1 MTRAQHIGKKMNR
14 TILFI
19 AALAATVSVG
29 AADNSA
35 MERTVDSLMARMTL
49 QEKIGQL
56 NFGGVGTPRV
66 VGTAMGQDEAIA
78 AGLVSA
84 VGGSDP
90 TAAYNAQRVAA
101 ESGRLPLLIG
111 LDVIHGYYT
120 QFPVPLGSASSW
132 NLPLIERSARIAAEE
147 ASAFGVNWTFS
158 PMVDI
163 CRDPRWGRIM
173 EGAGEDPYLGA
184 AIARA
189 MVRGYQGDDLSDPS
203 TIMACT
209 KHVALYGASEAGR
222 DYNTVSMDD
231 VTMHNYYLP
240 PYKAAF
246 DEGAGSGMSSFNV
259 INGIPATGNR
269 HILTDI
275 LRGLW
280 GWDGFIVSDANSVAE
295 MTEHGLGD
303 GQHVAELGVTAGCDM
318 DLGSSHYVCALQRA
332 VEEGRVA
339 PDVIDTACRRILEA
353 KYKLGLLE
361 DPYRYYSRNHL
372 RDSVGSPD
380 KRAVARRLAAESI
393 VLLKNDGN
401 LLPLKGVK
409 RLVVVGPMADAV
421 VDLLGNWS
429 INYSLPTMHSVTEAL
444 RAALPGT
451 KVTSARGANFTE
463 DFSRSCYGGDVPSAT
478 LTAEAVRMAASAD
491 VIIAAVGEPA
501 EWTGEAR
508 NRANPVLPT
517 CQVDMLRALKATG
530 RPVVVVLMSGRP
542 LIIPEI
548 DKEFPAILQA
558 WHGGTMAA
566 EGLADLLTGKVCPSG
581 KLTSTWPR
589 SVGQI
594 PLYYNHLNSGRPYGD
609 FWATTKY
616 IDMPND
622 PLYPF
627 GYGLSYNTY
636 EYGKLSADRLA
647 AAGEDDIIKVSVD
660 VTNRGNHTGRE
671 TVQLYIAD
679 PVASISR
686 PVAELKD
693 FRQVELAPG
702 ATATVTFSLDTSKLK
717 FYNADGVYDWE
728 PGEFRIMV
736 GPSSDPAVLQTLSVD
751 WQK

>member
-1 MTRAQHIGKKMNR
+1 MKKSL
-14 TILFI
+14 ILI
-19 AALAATVSVG
+19 AALAASVAAG
-29 AADNSA
+29 AAVDPA
-35 MERTVDSLMARMTL
+35 MSRKVDSIMSRMTL
-49 QEKIGQL
+49 KEKIGQL

-78 AGLVSA
+78 AGLVGA

-90 TAAYNAQRVAA
+90 EAAYSAQRVAIEA
-101 ESGRLPLLIG
+101 GRPPLLIG

-120 QFPVPLGSASSW
+120 GFPTPLGLASSW
-132 NLPLIERSARIAAEE
+132 NMPLIEHTARIAAEE
-147 ASAFGVNWTFS
+147 ATAFGVNWNFS

-173 EGAGEDPYLGA
+173 EGAGEDPYLGSEV
-184 AIARA
+184 ARA

-203 TIMACT
+203 TLMACT

-222 DYNTVSMDD
+222 DYNTVCMDD

-269 HILTDI
+269 HMLTEI
-275 LRGLW
+275 LREMW

-303 GQHVAELGVTAGCDM
+303 GQTVAELGVTAGCDM
-318 DLGSSHYVCALQRA
+318 DLGSSHYVLALERA
-332 VEEGRVA
+332 VEEGRV
-339 PDVIDTACRRILEA
+339 PQEVIDTACRRVLLA
-353 KYKLGLLE
+353 KCKLGLFD
-361 DPYRYYSRNHL
+361 DPYRYNHRNHL

-380 KRAVARRLAAESI
+380 KLAFAQQAAAASV
-393 VLLKNDGN
+393 VLLKNDGE
-401 LLPLKGVK
+401 LLPLKK
-409 RLVVVGPMADAV
+409 AKSIAVVGPMADEAG
-421 VDLLGNWS
+421 DLLGGWS
-429 INYSLPTMHSVTEAL
+429 LGYSRPIMHSLTEAL
-444 RAALPGT
+444 RAALPKT

-463 DFSRSCYGGDVPSAT
+463 DFSRSHQGGERPSAE
-478 LTAEAVRMAASAD
+478 LTAEAVKMAKDAD
-491 VIIAAVGEPA
+491 IIIAAVGEPSA
-501 EWTGEAR
+501 WTGEAN
-508 NRANPVLPT
+508 NRANPVLPAS
-517 CQVDMLRALKATG
+517 QVDMLRALKATG
-530 RPVVVVLMSGRP
+530 KPVVVVLMSGRP

-548 DKEFPAILQA
+548 DEEFPAILQA

-566 EGLADLLTGKVCPSG
+566 EGLTDVLTGKVCPSG

-589 SVGQI
+589 AVGQI
-594 PLYYNHLNSGRPYGD
+594 PLYYNHLNTGRPYGD

-616 IDMPND
+616 GDMTND

-636 EYGKLSADRLA
+636 EYGTVSADKTSA
-647 AAGEDDIIKVSVD
+647 SGDDDSINISVD
-660 VTNRGNHTGRE
+660 VTNRGKYTGRE

-679 PVASISR
+679 PVASIAR

-693 FRQVELAPG
+693 FQQVELAPG
-702 ATATVTFSLDTSKLK
+702 QTETVTFKVDTSKLK
-717 FYNADGVYDWE
+717 YYNADGVYGWE

-736 GPSSDPAVLQTLSVD
+736 GPSSDKSVLQTLSVD
-751 WQK
+751 WKK